1 MAVDTPKEM
10 FLLELALELLFKVEV
25 IENILFCQA
34 KGMVHSS
41 EIKDGYNILLTMQIG
56 PF

>member
-10 FLLELALELLFKVEV
+10 FLLELALELLFKV

-34 KGMVHSS
+34 KGMEHSS
-41 EIKDGYNILLTMQIG
+41 EIKDGYNI
-56 PF
+56 